1 MSRRATPGSGW
12 WLLALLVVTAAGCFD
27 AIVSY
32 PCATGFQAC
41 GESCVDLQVSA
52 AHCGACGN
60 PCQGACQAG
69 QCLAPDAGPLDAGA
83 DLAVDA
89 PEPDAPPDLPP
100 DLAPDAPADTAPDL
114 APDRAPDL
122 APDAE
127 PDGPPIVCDP
137 PLTNCSERCVQLT
150 DDPDNCGRCGNRCSG
165 GLCAASLC
173 GSQSAGHVVAIG
185 HDYQVTRSGM
195 NNLVGNAV
203 LLSGTNPIRVLT
215 YQGFALPAAVVGT
228 NSAIAE
234 VAGNRGVEFEM
245 VDADVTG
252 VVAKL
257 PDHDVFLI
265 YAQAG
270 ASDTELTALGRYWA
284 NALTAFIGS
293 GKTIVLLDGASN
305 TNTGT
310 VKILSSAGLFAGST
324 RTVVTGEI
332 LTVVA
337 PGDALALNV
346 PRTYRAETTSAA
358 FITLEAVKVVQTATG
373 GAVVVHRVF

>member
-1 MSRRATPGSGW
+1 M
-12 WLLALLVVTAAGCFD
+12 LLALLAATAAGCFD

-32 PCATGFQAC
+32 PCAAGLQAC

-52 AHCGACGN
+52 VHCGACGS
-60 PCQGACQAG
+60 PCQGACQGG

-89 PEPDAPPDLPP
+89 PAPDAPPDLPA
-100 DLAPDAPADTAPDL
+100 DLAPDVPPDVAADLAPNLAPDL
-114 APDRAPDL
+114 PPDRAPDT
-122 APDAE
+122 
-127 PDGPPIVCDP
+127 PPVVCTP
-137 PLTNCSERCVQLT
+137 PLTNCSDRCVQLS

-165 GLCAASLC
+165 GLCASSLC
-173 GSQSAGHVVAIG
+173 ASQEVGHLVAIG

-195 NNLVGNAV
+195 NNLVGNAI

-215 YQGFALPAAVVGT
+215 YEGFALPASVAGT
-228 NSAIAE
+228 NSAIGE
-234 VAGNRGVEFEM
+234 VARNRGVELEM
-245 VDADVTG
+245 VDADLTG

-257 PDHDVFLI
+257 ADHDVFLI

-270 ASDTELTALGRYWA
+270 ASDAELTALGQYWA

-293 GKTIVLLDGASN
+293 GKTIVLLDGASS

-337 PGDALALNV
+337 PSDALALNV
-346 PRTYRAETTSAA
+346 PRTYRAESTSAT